1 MASGMDPAELRARA
15 QRWIADDPDPAT
27 RAELFTLLAHPD
39 PAATD
44 LADRFAGALE
54 FGTAGLRGVLGAGP
68 NRMNRAVV
76 ARATWGLARELLE
89 SVPGAVERGV
99 VVGCDA
105 RRMSRE
111 LSEDVAA
118 ILAGAGLRVVLFR
131 EPVPT
136 PLVGFTVRRL
146 HAAAGVVITA
156 SHNPPEYNG
165 YKVYWENAAQIVPP
179 VDARIASAIERAP
192 SARVITRPPLQVLR
206 AKELVVD
213 PPADTEKAYLEAVRA
228 LAVNPT
234 AGDRSLRIVYTPLHG
249 VGDRLVRRALADA
262 GFTAVESVPEQ
273 REPDGAFPT
282 LVFPNPEEP
291 GAMDRA
297 FGLAKATAAELVLAN
312 DPDVD
317 RLAVAIREGNEYRQ
331 LSGNELG
338 VLLGHYLLTRGEPR
352 ATATERGVPGEPA
365 HAPAGLAAAGAAGG
379 AAAAAATGSSAQ
391 PGTATPAKPRVV
403 LASIVS
409 SPWLGRIAA
418 DMGVRYEETLTGFK
432 WIAQRAIA
440 LEREGYEFVFG
451 YEEALGY
458 CIGGVVHD
466 KDGISAAVLA
476 AELAAVLRARGETL
490 ATALEA
496 IARRWGLFASAQ
508 VSVTRKGTPGQAA
521 IRSLMETLRAS
532 PPARLDGDE
541 VVAIADYQA
550 GERRDLKLGTITPLT
565 LPKSNVVTL
574 ELASGSRVIA
584 RPSGTEP
591 KAKFYFDVSQ
601 PVAADEPVSAAKAR
615 AVRAIERL
623 EEAFVASLGG
633 PA

>member
-1 MASGMDPAELRARA
+1 MDPADLRARA
-15 QRWIADDPDPAT
+15 QRWIADDPDPST
-27 RAELFTLLAHPD
+27 RAELFALLANPD
-39 PAATD
+39 PSSTD
-44 LADRFAGALE
+44 LADRFAGSLE

-99 VVGCDA
+99 VVGADA

-118 ILAGAGLRVVLFR
+118 ILAGVGLRVVLFR
-131 EPVPT
+131 TPVPT
-136 PLVGFTVRRL
+136 PLVGFMVKRL

-179 VDARIASAIERAP
+179 VDARIASAIERSP
-192 SARVITRPPLQVLR
+192 SARVVPRAPLQVLR
-206 AKELVVD
+206 AKGLVTD
-213 PPADTEKAYLEAVRA
+213 PPADAERAYLDAVRA
-228 LAVNPT
+228 LAVHPT
-234 AGDRSLRIVYTPLHG
+234 EGDRALRIVYTPLHG
-249 VGDRLVRRALADA
+249 VGDRLVRRALAA
-262 GFTAVESVPEQ
+262 AQFTAVESVPEQ
-273 REPDGAFPT
+273 QQPDGAFPT
-282 LVFPNPEEP
+282 VAFPNPEEP

-297 FGLAKATAAELVLAN
+297 FALAKATQAELVLAN
-312 DPDVD
+312 DPDAD
-317 RLAVAIREGNEYRQ
+317 RLAVAVREGSEYRQ

-338 VLLGHYLLTRGEPR
+338 VLLGHYLLTEKR
-352 ATATERGVPGEPA
+352 AD
-365 HAPAGLAAAGAAGG
+365 
-379 AAAAAATGSSAQ
+379 
-391 PGTATPAKPRVV
+391 KPRVV

-409 SPWLGRIAA
+409 SPWLGRIAS
-418 DMGVRYEETLTGFK
+418 DLGVRYEETLTGFK
-432 WIAQRAIA
+432 WIAGRAIA

-458 CIGGVVHD
+458 CVGGAVYD
-466 KDGISAAVLA
+466 KDGISAAALA
-476 AELAAVLRARGETL
+476 AELAAVLRGRGETM
-490 ATALEA
+490 ATALDA

-508 VSVTRKGTPGQAA
+508 TSLTRKGAGGGAA
-521 IRSLMETLRAS
+521 IRSMMEALRAS
-532 PPARLDGDE
+532 PPASLAGDE

-550 GERRDLKLGTITPLT
+550 GTRTRTRGGEATALT

-574 ELASGSRVIA
+574 ELASGARVIA

-591 KAKFYFDVSQ
+591 KAKFYFDVSE
-601 PVAADEPVSAAKAR
+601 PVAAAEPVSAAKTR
-615 AVRAIERL
+615 ALAAIQRL
-623 EEAFVASLGG
+623 QDAFIAALGG